1 MKFEDFGWGNKEAN
15 QKNIPLWIAGVLF
28 LIWFL
33 AFMVFDVDKEIHFVF
48 LLAVLVLVYRLVLE
62 YRNTN

>member
-1 MKFEDFGWGNKEAN
+1 MKLGDFGWGNKDAN
-15 QKNIPLWIAGVLF
+15 QKNIPFWIAGILF

-33 AFMVFDVDKEIHFVF
+33 AYMVFDVDKEIHFVF
-48 LLAVLVLVYRLVLE
+48 LLAVLVLVYRLVSE

>member
-1 MKFEDFGWGNKEAN
+1 MKFEDFGWGNKEGN
-15 QKNIPLWIAGVLF
+15 QKNIPLWIAGILF

-33 AFMVFDVDKEIHFVF
+33 AFMVFDMDKEIHFVF
-48 LLAVLVLVYRLVLE
+48 LLAVLVLVYRLVFE